1 MIFKGFL
8 LFIDPLKEDIK
19 EVISQMN
26 NLGVSLKMITGDNQ
40 EIAKNIGSQI
50 DLNPEKFYSAKS

>member
-19 EVISQMN
+19 DVIEQMN
-26 NLGVSLKMITGDNQ
+26 TLGVSLKMITGTIKKLPKILEDKLALIQ
-40 EIAKNIGSQI
+40 TKFSLAKI
-50 DLNPEKFYSAKS
+50 

>member
-50 DLNPEKFYSAKS
+50 GLNPEKFYSAKS